1 MRMLDESFRLLKIDF
16 ASRSKLCG
24 WHGKIS
30 SVVKL
35 ADVCTNDDDDDDDD
49 DDDEL
54 KKDAKFTDDTGAL
67 QLNYEASNK
76 LMSMYL
82 NMQRQ

>member
-1 MRMLDESFRLLKIDF
+1 M
-16 ASRSKLCG
+16 
-24 WHGKIS
+24 
-30 SVVKL
+30 
-35 ADVCTNDDDDDDDD
+35 CTNDDDDDDDD